1 VGSRVL
7 LLVNSSHVDYQ
18 GERSAKALVRE
29 VTNSITRKYIVTI
42 GPKKPLDDFKAG
54 PMPKVILVSKASPAP
69 FYKAL
74 SVTFKNRMEFGFLQA
89 GNSPELNANA
99 PALVIIKESE
109 VINFSGSLKDRKA
122 VSDFIKSHAL
132 EKPVSVASE
141 SASEDAPN
149 KKEKPVKKQKKEKKD
164 KPVKKQTT
172 KEKPAK
178 KQTTKDAKKKAKKAT
193 KKSGKCPHSSGESCD
208 KPHDEL

>member
-1 VGSRVL
+1 MGSRAL
-7 LLVNSSHVDYQ
+7 LLVNSSHADYQ

-42 GPKKPLDDFKAG
+42 GPKNPLDDFKAG
-54 PMPKVILVSKASPAP
+54 PMPKVILVSTASPAP

-149 KKEKPVKKQKKEKKD
+149 KKEKPVKKQKKD

-178 KQTTKDAKKKAKKAT
+178 KKAKKPT